1 MILLLRGIVT
11 KNIALSIET
20 HKEREDKTMKVV
32 FSSLS
37 LFVKFLTN
45 KINKF
50 DKNSARLHSG
60 QYIRKREVRDCIGII
75 TGCKEG
81 NGA

>member
-50 DKNSARLHSG
+50 DKNSARLHDYG
-60 QYIRKREVRDCIGII
+60 VTVKIE
-75 TGCKEG
+75 KEAH
-81 NGA
+81 NAH